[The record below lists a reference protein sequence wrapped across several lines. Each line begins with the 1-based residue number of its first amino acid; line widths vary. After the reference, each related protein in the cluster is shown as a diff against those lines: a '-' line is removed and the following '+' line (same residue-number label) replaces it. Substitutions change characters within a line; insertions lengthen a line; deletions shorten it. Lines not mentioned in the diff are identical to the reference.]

1 MFKAFYGLSGEP
13 FGKAEKSLYHSAD
26 FKESLSRLD
35 YMKKARGLMLITGDA
50 GVGKSTLIRAFKES
64 LKENS
69 YKVIYLP
76 LTTINKS
83 EFYRQLNAELGGEA
97 QHRKCDLFKS
107 IQKLLVNYDKNLK
120 VTPVIIFDDAQYLN
134 SDNLFELH
142 LLLNFEIDSYDPA
155 LWILT
160 GQPHLRER
168 ISRPAFASIEQ
179 RIVLKSTLMPMSE
192 TETREYIEHHLKLKG
207 RKEPLFNESGYL
219 AVFKASNGVKRIVN
233 RIALNSMML
242 GVSKKLEII
251 NEEAVFQA
259 TQSL

>member
-13 FGKAEKSLYHSAD
+13 FGKSETQFYYSAD
-26 FKESLSRLD
+26 FKESLSRLE
-35 YMKKARGLMLITGDA
+35 YMKKARGLMLITGEA
-50 GVGKSTLIRAFKES
+50 GVGKSTLLRAFKES

-69 YKVIYLP
+69 YKVVYLP
-76 LTTINKS
+76 LTTINKT
-83 EFYRQLNAELGGEA
+83 EFYRQLNTELGGEK
-97 QHRKCDLFKS
+97 HFRKCDMFKS
-107 IQKLLVNYDKNLK
+107 IQTLLVNYDKNLK
-120 VTPVIIFDDAQYLN
+120 QTPVIIFDDAQYLN

-192 TETREYIEHHLKLKG
+192 AETREYIEHHLKLKG

-219 AVFKASNGVKRIVN
+219 AVFKTSSGVKRIIN
-233 RIALNSMML
+233 RIALKSLMF